1 VLNGGTSM
9 GKPIVAQFYY
19 FPGDLRRYKGIII
32 RKEDVEAVGAKI
44 GVKVTYKIA
53 PRGAAGPISA
63 LLFKHYM
70 IETATITVEGDDEE
84 KVKEAIREIV
94 KVYGKPNVDFGMKG
108 AKLVKQVVKE
118 MGL

>member
-1 VLNGGTSM
+1 M
-9 GKPIVAQFYY
+9 GRPVIVQFYY
-19 FPGDLRRYKGIII
+19 FPGDLRRYRGIII
-32 RKEDVEAVGAKI
+32 RKDVVEAVGDKL

-84 KVKEAIREIV
+84 KVKEAIREVV
-94 KVYGKPNVDFGMKG
+94 KMYGKPDVDFGMKG

-118 MGL
+118 MGV